1 MIDDY
6 EIKKHSITLKGH
18 PTSITLE
25 NIFWRALLNIAN
37 ERNKTISQ
45 ILNHIDNNRNGNLS
59 SAVRIYVLRQIL
71 KENHNLKNYR

>member
-25 NIFWRALLNIAN
+25 NIFWRTLSDIAT
-37 ERNKTISQ
+37 EKQKTVSQ
-45 ILNHIDNNRNGNLS
+45 ILNEIDSKRSGNLS
-59 SAVRIYVLRQIL
+59 SAVRIYVLRHIL
-71 KENHNLKNYR
+71 KQNHNLKNYQ

>member
-25 NIFWRALLNIAN
+25 NIFWRTLGDIAN
-37 ERNKTISQ
+37 EKGKSVSQ
-45 ILNHIDNNRNGNLS
+45 ILNIIDSNRSGNLS
-59 SAVRIYVLRQIL
+59 SAVRIYVLRHIM
-71 KENHNLKNYR
+71 KENHNLKKYS

>member
-25 NIFWRALLNIAN
+25 NIFWRTLSDIAK
-37 ERNKTISQ
+37 EKGKTVSQ
-45 ILNHIDNNRNGNLS
+45 ILNEIDSKRSGNLS
-59 SAVRIYVLRQIL
+59 SAVRIYVLRHIL
-71 KENHNLKNYR
+71 KQNHNLKNYQ

>member
-25 NIFWRALLNIAN
+25 NIFWRTLSDIAN
-37 ERNKTISQ
+37 EKSKTVSQ
-45 ILNHIDNNRNGNLS
+45 ILNEIDSKRSGNLS
-59 SAVRIYVLRQIL
+59 SAVRIYVLRHIL
-71 KENHNLKNYR
+71 KQNHNLKNYQ